1 MKADPHSGR
10 DGTAGGPPD
19 RRLGSLPYRAAAD
32 SARMPIEGLPASSAP
47 PDDPEQRFRRLPG
60 LLGRLGPALFWRRLR
75 LPRRRRRWA
84 AGHAEATAAYAKVRL
99 AGPPKDVGP
108 EQDKARVVVLG
119 DFGGDTGIARSASY
133 ELPHLEAAFPGLVV
147 IDGDATAPGTAP
159 IPLTAP
165 PIDRLIILAAPDNFA
180 RLLAHLPPERIA
192 HAWRTALWVWE
203 APQLAPEWDFAFDL
217 VHEIWTP
224 SAYSAAAI
232 APRAAPHGIEVIVRP
247 HRVPPPPAVTPAAA
261 AAARAELGIPGDA
274 FLGLAVMD
282 IRSCPARKNP
292 WAHIAAW
299 AAAFGTSPRHR
310 LVLKIRVSKR
320 TAIVRQ
326 ELETMIRETGA
337 SVHLIEGHLPDE
349 ALAALMAAADVHL
362 SLHRAEGYG
371 LVIAEML
378 ARGTPVVATDWSA
391 NAEYGPSFANYHAVP
406 YRLVPCRDWTAHFP
420 DRRFDWAEPRIA
432 AAAKILAGLAAE
444 AENRRHAAPPS
455 VEGEESAMARPE
467 HDLAA
472 RRAGAA

>member
-1 MKADPHSGR
+1 
-10 DGTAGGPPD
+10 
-19 RRLGSLPYRAAAD
+19 
-32 SARMPIEGLPASSAP
+32 
-47 PDDPEQRFRRLPG
+47 DPERRFRQLPG
-60 LLGRLGPALFWRRLR
+60 LLGRIGPALLWRRLR
-75 LPRRRRRWA
+75 LPRRRHRWA
-84 AGHAEATAAYAKVRL
+84 ASHAEATAVYAKSPL
-99 AGPPKDVGP
+99 AKPPRGTGGPAGTGLT
-108 EQDKARVVVLG
+108 VVLG

-147 IDGDATAPGTAP
+147 IDGDAPPA
-159 IPLTAP
+159 IPPSTPLAGP
-165 PIDRLIILAAPDNFA
+165 PIDRLFILAAPDNFA
-180 RLLAHLPPERIA
+180 RLLAYLPPERIA
-192 HAWRTALWVWE
+192 GAWRTALWVWE
-203 APQLAPEWDFAFDL
+203 APRLAPEWDFAFDL

-232 APRAAPHGIEVIVRP
+232 APRALPHGIDVIVRP
-247 HRVPPPPAVTPAAA
+247 HRVPQPPAIAPAAVA
-261 AAARAELGIPGDA
+261 EARTRLGIPSDA
-274 FLGLAVMD
+274 FLGLSVMD

-299 AAAFGTSPRHR
+299 AAAFGASPAHR

-337 SVHLIEGHLPDE
+337 AIHLIEGHLPED
-349 ALAALMAAADVHL
+349 ALDALMAAADVHL

-391 NAEYGPSFANYHAVP
+391 NAEYGPDFANYHPVP

-420 DRRFDWAEPRIA
+420 DRRFDWAEPEIA
-432 AAAKILAGLAAE
+432 AAARILARLAGEQRRATPRPRIEDADQEGPFPLRERRLAA
-444 AENRRHAAPPS
+444 
-455 VEGEESAMARPE
+455 G
-467 HDLAA
+467 
-472 RRAGAA
+472 RAGAA